1 MAEDQEEDAPMQ
13 DAQDP
18 EEELPELSL
27 DIIDLIKTAQAQH
40 GLRHGDY
47 GRYRSYCSRRLHR
60 LRRVTGCTHGKGR
73 YVKRPLE
80 PESVRDAR
88 QLMLPLFC
96 AERAWAFAMQLKREN
111 TQQEARPHYHLLARL
126 AKAAEWSAKLAA
138 LCAERADQRTDLEAK
153 AYSAFMHGNVALERE
168 NWAPALASFK
178 STATICTEL
187 ARVTMAEQA
196 ALYKQVAAEVEP
208 SIRFCS
214 YNLRR
219 LGGEE
224 GRAHPPPDR
233 QDAPRLLGSP
243 AGAPRGAALR
253 GGRRQGG
260 GGQGRQGRRL
270 ARAVRQALRRVQR
283 RARLG
288 AARAARDQEARAER
302 EVGRGRGEL
311 AHAAGRAAVAK
322 AAPHGAPQPPPPR
335 TAAR

>member
-1 MAEDQEEDAPMQ
+1 MGVDQEEDAPMQ
-13 DAQDP
+13 DAQEP

-80 PESVRDAR
+80 SEGVRDAR

-178 STATICTEL
+178 STATICIEL

-196 ALYKQVAAEVEP
+196 ALYKQAAAH
-208 SIRFCS
+208 
-214 YNLRR
+214 
-219 LGGEE
+219 
-224 GRAHPPPDR
+224 RAG
-233 QDAPRLLGSP
+233 ALLLGSRSP
-243 AGAPRGAALR
+243 DGSVSEPSR
-253 GGRRQGG
+253 
-260 GGQGRQGRRL
+260 
-270 ARAVRQALRRVQR
+270 
-283 RARLG
+283 
-288 AARAARDQEARAER
+288 
-302 EVGRGRGEL
+302 
-311 AHAAGRAAVAK
+311 
-322 AAPHGAPQPPPPR
+322 
-335 TAAR
+335 